1 MPFAD
6 PERRRLYDRMR
17 RKKARAAK
25 RKRLDA
31 PPDSPPVQPVVEPVP
46 FATAQHAVEI
56 IREQVNLVRA
66 DRAGVQTRA
75 RTIAYLLSVGLKAV
89 EVADV
94 AERVAALEARLDNP
108 IRPRIVA

>member
-1 MPFAD
+1 MPFKD
-6 PERRRLYDRMR
+6 KNERREYDRKR
-17 RKKARAAK
+17 RKKARAE
-25 RKRLDA
+25 RRRRIDA
-31 PPDSPPVQPVVEPVP
+31 PCTGQPVQPLEAVP